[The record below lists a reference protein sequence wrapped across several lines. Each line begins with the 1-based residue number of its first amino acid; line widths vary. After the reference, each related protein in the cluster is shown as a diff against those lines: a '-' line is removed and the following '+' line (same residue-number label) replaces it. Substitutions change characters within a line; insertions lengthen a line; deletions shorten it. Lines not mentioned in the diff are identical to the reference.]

1 MGQQRADIVGKPRHQ
16 LQRIRLIRR
25 HRRQDEGWRKEIVI
39 RIGSDVRV
47 GKDAGQT
54 SVRAPSEGDY
64 GATKRNAKL
73 CLVLRIAVPNGDR
86 QRLGKHVLVCGQL
99 GRSCRIGRL
108 RGATPKEVVHAVYKF
123 LQLVGVVRSAAVDG
137 Q

>member
-1 MGQQRADIVGKPRHQ
+1 MMIPRYKS
-16 LQRIRLIRR
+16 
-25 HRRQDEGWRKEIVI
+25 QDERWRKEIVI

-54 SVRAPSEGDY
+54 SVRAPSEGDH
-64 GATKRNAKL
+64 GAIKRDAKL
-73 CLVLRIAVPNGDR
+73 SLVLGIAVPNRRR

-108 RGATPKEVVHAVYKF
+108 RGATPKEVVHAVDKF